1 MKVTVIMGSL
11 SDKEIADKVVR
22 TLKEFE
28 IEYEVRVISAHRA
41 LGELVRYM
49 DETKEETGVYIGIA
63 GMAAHLAGVMAGST
77 IRPVIGVPAKSTA
90 LEGLDALLSTV
101 QMPKGVP
108 VATVAINGGQNAAVL
123 AARILSL
130 SDEKLAKKLQDYKE
144 DMEQKILDSKYTFEG

>member
-1 MKVTVIMGSL
+1 
-11 SDKEIADKVVR
+11 
-22 TLKEFE
+22 
-28 IEYEVRVISAHRA
+28 
-41 LGELVRYM
+41 M

-77 IRPVIGVPAKSTA
+77 TRPVIGVPAKSTA

>member
-11 SDKEIADKVVR
+11 SDKEIADKVVK

-28 IEYEVRVISAHRA
+28 IDYEVRVISAHRA
-41 LGELVRYM
+41 LGELVKYM
-49 DETKEETGVYIGIA
+49 DGTKEETGVYIGIA

-77 IRPVIGVPAKSTA
+77 TRPVIGVPAKSTA

-130 SDEKLAKKLQDYKE
+130 SDEKLSKKLEDYKA

>member
-28 IEYEVRVISAHRA
+28 IEHEVRVISAHRA

-49 DETKEETGVYIGIA
+49 DETNEETGVYIGIA

-77 IRPVIGVPAKSTA
+77 TRPVIGVPAKSTA

>member
-28 IEYEVRVISAHRA
+28 IEHEVRVISAHRA

-49 DETKEETGVYIGIA
+49 DETKEATGLYIGIA

-77 IRPVIGVPAKSTA
+77 TRPVIGVPAKSTA